1 MSTSNVGDIVLDPF
15 MGSGTTGAVAKMLH
29 RNFIGFEKE
38 EEYVRIAADRIKNV
52 KPVGESE
59 LLEYWVEYKP
69 PKVPF
74 GSLIASGY
82 IRIGEALYSKDRKH
96 RAVVQADSSLI
107 YGDTV
112 VNHKVSAKI
121 LGRKA
126 NNGWDFGTWR
136 EGKHIHRP
144 VKKGLYQ
151 GPGTTSR

>member
-1 MSTSNVGDIVLDPF
+1 

-38 EEYVRIAADRIKNV
+38 EEYVRIAAERIKNV

-59 LLEYWVEYKP
+59 LLEYRVEYKP
-69 PKVPF
+69 PRVPF

-112 VNHKVSAKI
+112 GSIHKVSAMI

-126 NNGWDFGTWR
+126 NNGWDFWYVER
-136 EGKHIHRP
+136 EGKLISIDQLRKDYIRDWGLRP
-144 VKKGLYQ
+144 
-151 GPGTTSR
+151 